1 MSESTCFCSDLSYHE
16 VQKFHT
22 QILRVKDRDD
32 FPMLL
37 VGNKADLEQ
46 QRVVSGE
53 NLFLCSWEMP
63 GRAQPWRVGRVEP
76 IEKNVLPE
84 WSTTPKAA
92 VWGLARA
99 AAFFG
104 GGTSASGR
112 CCHLPENT
120 CELLCHLGGVRS
132 TARLLFWFLDL
143 QGGRSGLCQRTQDPL
158 HGGFGQEPLQCGR
171 SLLGARADCPVL
183 LSCLVSF

>member
-76 IEKNVLPE
+76 IEKTSFPNGRRRRKRPF
-84 WSTTPKAA
+84 
-92 VWGLARA
+92 WGWR
-99 AAFFG
+99 G
-104 GGTSASGR
+104 
-112 CCHLPENT
+112 
-120 CELLCHLGGVRS
+120 
-132 TARLLFWFLDL
+132 RLLFSEAERQPRVVVVTSQKTLVNFCVI
-143 QGGRSGLCQRTQDPL
+143 SEAFVPPPVSS
-158 HGGFGQEPLQCGR
+158 FG
-171 SLLGARADCPVL
+171 S
-183 LSCLVSF
+183 